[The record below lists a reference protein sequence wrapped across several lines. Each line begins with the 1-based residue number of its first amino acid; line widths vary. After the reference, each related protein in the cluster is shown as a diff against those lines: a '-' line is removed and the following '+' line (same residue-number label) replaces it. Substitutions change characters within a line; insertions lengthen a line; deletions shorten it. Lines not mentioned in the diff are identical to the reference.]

1 MLSNVTNQDDL
12 QPGLVLDHR
21 YVIETVIDRGS
32 FVQVYSVKDL
42 SCQKPCFLTQFI
54 FRNAGQR
61 EIVLYE
67 LEKKF
72 PPSINQ
78 GQFGGIAP
86 PEELFGEG
94 GRLLILQKTFEGTPT
109 QELQRSLLPLNEYVV
124 VQLLNQ
130 VLPALNDGEVTNLQN
145 DLHDLALTALI
156 LLTGQYFYDSESNS
170 WDWTKSKQ
178 ISDQRKDVLTR
189 MLGSGQRFNNIEE
202 VLSALNAVFLPVKTL
217 DFSIPR
223 YLYIAVLGIVIGIS
237 FIVIGV
243 RRLWISSPPKID
255 GGSPSSSNVLQC
267 PEGSGFVAI
276 ACGVEVTDIDS
287 FNFEQGKLT
296 VKLKGKAT
304 ANDRLFISE
313 QLISAN
319 ESGAN
324 NNNST
329 SNDVLVD
336 NQVIGN
342 FTGGIGTQPLEIT
355 FNKNANAE
363 KVRILLSNI
372 LYKNISETPQ
382 PGERIVEFK
391 ITDGDGGTSK
401 VLTQIISVNKVNSVP
416 LLTVPKTK
424 TVKEDGQIIIT
435 GISVKDD
442 DAGDNNITVTLQTNN
457 GSITVKDNVN
467 NGLTWRDIREDKPGV
482 IILNGTVSQINNTLK
497 DKQAL
502 TYQTQTDFN
511 GIDTLTVTINDN
523 GKSASNP
530 EAIIYP
536 PGALNY
542 QTDSK
547 VININ
552 IEPLNDHPQL
562 SRSQLGSSPNKP
574 PDREISPTTPTPYPD
589 QPNIQRLT
597 KQQAVNAVE
606 SWLKVKA
613 QAFGNTYNEQVVYQY
628 TTDGYRDK
636 QLGKVGWLRRNNAY
650 EIWVT
655 PSVEPLGDVL
665 DRGNEV
671 VINIQA
677 RESVTRYQGGVLAP
691 NYTRSLS
698 GTYRFTLQLDD
709 GIWKVANSEEIN

>member
-1 MLSNVTNQDDL
+1 MLSNVTNWDGL
-12 QPGLVLDHR
+12 QLGSVLDHR
-21 YVIETVIDRGS
+21 YVIRTVIDPGQ
-32 FVQVYSVKDL
+32 FVQVYLVEDLRYQKD
-42 SCQKPCFLTQFI
+42 CILTEFI
-54 FRNAGQR
+54 FRNAGER
-61 EIVLYE
+61 EIVETE
-67 LEKKF
+67 LEEKF
-72 PPSINQ
+72 DSINQ
-78 GQFGGIAP
+78 GQFGGITAP
-86 PEELFGEG
+86 KELFGEG

-109 QELQRSLLPLNEYVV
+109 QELHRSLLPLNEYAV

-130 VLPALNDGEVTNLQN
+130 VLPALRDRGVTNLQN

-156 LLTGQYFYDSESNS
+156 LLTGQYWYDSESNS
-170 WDWTKSKQ
+170 WNWTQSKQ

-189 MLGSGQRFNNIEE
+189 MLGSGQRFNNVEE
-202 VLSALNAVFLPVKTL
+202 VLSALNAVFLPVKTP

-223 YLYIAVLGIVIGIS
+223 YLYIVVLGIVIGIS
-237 FIVIGV
+237 LIVIAV
-243 RRLWISSPPKID
+243 RRLWISPQPKNKDVSPSPP
-255 GGSPSSSNVLQC
+255 NVLQC
-267 PEGSGFVAI
+267 PEGSDFVAI

-319 ESGAN
+319 KSGAN

-467 NGLTWRDIREDKPGV
+467 NGLTWRDIKEDKLGV

-502 TYQTQTDFN
+502 IYQTQTDFN
-511 GIDTLTVTINDN
+511 GIDTLTVTVNDN
-523 GKSASNP
+523 GKQVSNL

-536 PGALNY
+536 PGALNS

-552 IEPLNDHPQL
+552 IEPLNDNPQL

-574 PDREISPTTPTPYPD
+574 PDQGSL
-589 QPNIQRLT
+589 QPNTQRLT
-597 KQQAVNAVE
+597 KQQAVNVVE

-628 TTDGYRDK
+628 TTDSYRDK

-677 RESVTRYQGGVLAP
+677 RESVTRYQGGVLDP